1 MNICSKT
8 VKVLLPIM
16 LSASW
21 LTHANSQDISK
32 SIQLAQNLGNLI
44 ASEQYCELSYSQEAI
59 ADFVKMNVSA
69 EDMEF
74 PTRLEGFIALS
85 NFTLESKSLTAK
97 IAHCTQI
104 TRLAKSNRFIK

>member
-1 MNICSKT
+1 METSSRT
-8 VKVLLPIM
+8 VKALLPII

-21 LTHANSQDISK
+21 LTNANSQDISK

-44 ASEQYCELSYSQEAI
+44 ASEQYCDLSYSQEAI
-59 ADFVKMNVSA
+59 ADFVEMNVSA

-74 PTRLEGFIALS
+74 PSRLEGFITLS

-97 IAHCTQI
+97 MAHCTQI
-104 TRLAKSNRFIK
+104 TRLAKSHRFIK